1 MIEVMIADDNR
12 DFVRQLSQFLNAQE
26 DMSVVAFA
34 HNGQEAIQLLKQ
46 HTPDVLLLDIIMP
59 VVDGIAVL
67 EALDLEARP
76 GMKTIVLSA
85 FGQEETTQRAA
96 LYGAS
101 YFMLK
106 PLDFDM
112 LARRIREIC
121 AHSGHVR
128 EEYAPYKRTV
138 DALGSLE
145 HPGEEPSKPKS
156 DFKSGDAQLEAK
168 ITALLHEIGV
178 PAHIKGY
185 IYLREAIAK
194 VYHRIDYLG
203 SITKAL
209 YPEIAEMYGT
219 LPTRVE
225 RSIRHAIEVAWQRGN
240 LDTLAKY
247 FGATVS
253 QYKAKPTNSEFIA
266 MLADRLRIEDKVLR
280 S

>member
-26 DMSVVAFA
+26 DMQVVAIA
-34 HNGQEAIQLLKQ
+34 HNGHEAIQLLKQ
-46 HTPDVLLLDIIMP
+46 HTPDILLLDIIMP

-67 EALDLEARP
+67 EAMDLQSRP

-96 LYGAS
+96 LYGAA

-112 LARRIREIC
+112 LTRRIREIYG
-121 AHSGHVR
+121 HSESVR
-128 EEYAPYKRTV
+128 EVHTPYKASEER
-138 DALGSLE
+138 ALIE
-145 HPGEEPSKPKS
+145 FADEEKVVNQRPNA
-156 DFKSGDAQLEAK
+156 SGDAQLEAK

-185 IYLREAIAK
+185 IYLREAISK